1 MVLDIL
7 YGAGVGIALGMTGG
21 GGVLAVPAL
30 MLGLGYTLPQ
40 AKPVA
45 LIAVGSAAFIG
56 CLDGLR
62 KGLVRYK
69 AAAVMAVLG
78 TLCAPIG
85 LWLAKALS
93 ITMLMII
100 FCAVLLFISVR
111 MFKQA
116 VFPKKPEANQEQ
128 KLLSAKCLVNP
139 STGRFQW
146 TNECFAS
153 LSAIGAISGL
163 FSGMLGLG
171 GGFIIVPG
179 VRQFSNLS
187 MHGTVA
193 TALAVIAFISA
204 GTVTAFLI
212 AGGVVEPTAWRFI
225 AATVAGMLLGRALV
239 PKVSGSLLQIGFSLL
254 VCVAAVMLLAKTL
267 MPYLH

>member
-1 MVLDIL
+1 MILDFL
-7 YGAGVGIALGMTGG
+7 YGAGVGLALGMTGG

-30 MLGLGYTLPQ
+30 MIGLGYTLPQ

-62 KGLVRYK
+62 RGLVRYK
-69 AAAVMAVLG
+69 AAAVMAVAG

-85 LWLAKALS
+85 LWLAKILS
-93 ITMLMII
+93 ITTLMII
-100 FCAVLLFISVR
+100 FCTVLLFISAR

-116 VFPKKPEANQEQ
+116 VSPCKPETSQGLN
-128 KLLSAKCLVNP
+128 LLSAKCLVNP
-139 STGRFQW
+139 STGRFRW
-146 TNECFAS
+146 TNRCFAS
-153 LSAIGAISGL
+153 LSTIGGISGL

-193 TALAVIAFISA
+193 TTLAVIAFISA
-204 GTVTAFLI
+204 GTVSVFLI
-212 AGGVVEPTAWRFI
+212 AGGVIEPTAWRFI
-225 AATVAGMLLGRALV
+225 GAAVIGMLIGRTIA
-239 PKVSGSLLQIGFSLL
+239 PKASGSLLQVGFSLL
-254 VCVAAVMLLAKTL
+254 VCAVGVMLLVKTL
-267 MPYLH
+267 MPYLR

>member
-1 MVLDIL
+1 MVLDLL
-7 YGAGVGIALGMTGG
+7 YGAGVGLALGMTGG

-62 KGLVRYK
+62 RGLVRYK

-93 ITMLMII
+93 TTTLMII
-100 FCAVLLFISVR
+100 FCAVLLFISAR
-111 MFKQA
+111 MFVQA
-116 VFPKKPEANQEQ
+116 SFPNKLETHQERT
-128 KLLSAKCLVNP
+128 LLSARCLVNP

-146 TNECFAS
+146 TNRCFAS
-153 LSAIGAISGL
+153 LSIIGGVSGL

-204 GTVTAFLI
+204 GTVSAFLI
-212 AGGVVEPTAWRFI
+212 AGGVIEPTAWRFI
-225 AATVAGMLLGRALV
+225 GAAVAGMLLGRTLA

-254 VCVAAVMLLAKTL
+254 VCVAAVMLLVKTL

>member
-1 MVLDIL
+1 MILDFI
-7 YGAGVGIALGMTGG
+7 YGAGVGLALGMTGG

-30 MLGLGYTLPQ
+30 ILGLGYTLPQ

-62 KGLVRYK
+62 RGLVRYK
-69 AAAVMAVLG
+69 AAMLMALLG
-78 TLCAPIG
+78 ALCAPVG
-85 LWLAKALS
+85 LWLAKILS
-93 ITMLMII
+93 ITTLMII
-100 FCAVLLFISVR
+100 FCTVLLFVSAR
-111 MFKQA
+111 MFAQA
-116 VFPKKPEANQEQ
+116 AFPNKPEGNQEQ
-128 KLLSAKCLVNP
+128 NLLAAKCLVNP

-146 TNECFAS
+146 TSRCFVS
-153 LSAIGAISGL
+153 LSTIGGISGL

-193 TALAVIAFISA
+193 TALAVIAFISV
-204 GTVTAFLI
+204 GTVTAFLL
-212 AGGVVEPTAWRFI
+212 AGGVIESSAWRFI
-225 AATVAGMLLGRALV
+225 GAAVTGMLVGRTLA
-239 PKVSGSLLQIGFSLL
+239 PKVPGSLLQIVFSLL
-254 VCVAAVMLLAKTL
+254 VCVAAVMLLVKTL
-267 MPYLH
+267 MPFLQ